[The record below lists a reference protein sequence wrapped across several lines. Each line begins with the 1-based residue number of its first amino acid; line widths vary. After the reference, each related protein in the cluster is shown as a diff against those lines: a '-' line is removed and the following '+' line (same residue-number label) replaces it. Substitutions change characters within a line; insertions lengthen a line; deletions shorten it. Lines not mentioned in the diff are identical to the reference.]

1 MSLFLSQRKC
11 DLRRALLEQWVNERV
26 CVYEEL
32 FPLSQAFLA
41 LRHTEWHSGAVH
53 SSRLM
58 LFHVSQSAQV
68 GGLDSAASCQN
79 NTPRRFVSAIVYTD
93 RVIGAKNI
101 QRATGKEA
109 GERIFSEKKKTTG
122 KGSFEK

>member
-1 MSLFLSQRKC
+1 
-11 DLRRALLEQWVNERV
+11 
-26 CVYEEL
+26 
-32 FPLSQAFLA
+32 
-41 LRHTEWHSGAVH
+41 
-53 SSRLM
+53 M

-109 GERIFSEKKKTTG
+109 GERIFSEKKKQLKKAVLKSKVG
-122 KGSFEK
+122 KACESYFYNLFCEGYLSHSRASPVPGYLRWESSI